1 MPRTDTGAPG
11 SQAPRTTVR
20 RRRGDAAERLARA
33 LLQEHGW
40 EILATNVR
48 VGRDEL
54 DIVAVEPPG
63 GVTPDLRG
71 LAVGAWTLVFVEV
84 RSNGSG
90 RFGPPEESV
99 GRDKV
104 MRVYRA
110 AMALVRA
117 RSLPDGTA
125 LPLLSWRV
133 DLLAVED
140 GPSLGAGIGGPTV
153 RHLRDVRPE

>member
-1 MPRTDTGAPG
+1 MPRTDAGGLRP
-11 SQAPRTTVR
+11 QAPRTTVR

-40 EILATNVR
+40 QILATNVR

-63 GVTPDLRG
+63 
-71 LAVGAWTLVFVEV
+71 TLVFVEV

-104 MRVYRA
+104 LRVYRA

-117 RSLPDGTA
+117 RFLPDGTA
-125 LPLLSWRV
+125 LPLLPWRV